1 MSKRD
6 LFVVVADL
14 DAENVMK
21 TLLSQRQEAL
31 GVSFQFNPDRPPQGD
46 LLRYQGRD
54 SGCYRKAV
62 DLLRPPQ
69 RTHRHAILCF
79 DHHGSGADRT
89 TQQIETDLETQ
100 LCASGWQSGS
110 VAVIVIEPELESW
123 VWADSPHVAEALGW
137 RRRRGELRTFLQRQ
151 DLLEPEAA
159 KPSDPKA
166 AMDAALRQTSQPGG
180 RASIFSRL
188 ASKVSVRGC
197 EDRAFIK
204 LATTLRHW
212 FPA

>member
-21 TLLSQRQEAL
+21 ALLSRRQEAL
-31 GVSFQFNPDRPPQGD
+31 GVSLQFNPDRPPQGD

-79 DHHGSGADRT
+79 DHHGSGAERQAAEQT
-89 TQQIETDLETQ
+89 EADLERQ
-100 LCASGWQSGS
+100 LHASGWQHGS

-123 VWADSPHVAEALGW
+123 VWANSPQVADALGW
-137 RRRRGELRTFLQRQ
+137 RHEDGEMRTFLQSQ
-151 DLLEPEAA
+151 GFWEPRVANRPIRRPPWTRHCDRRISPA
-159 KPSDPKA
+159 
-166 AMDAALRQTSQPGG
+166 GG
-180 RASIFSRL
+180 RASSRDLPQRL
-188 ASKVSVRGC
+188 AFAAVRTVPSSNSPI
-197 EDRAFIK
+197 R
-204 LATTLRHW
+204 
-212 FPA
+212 